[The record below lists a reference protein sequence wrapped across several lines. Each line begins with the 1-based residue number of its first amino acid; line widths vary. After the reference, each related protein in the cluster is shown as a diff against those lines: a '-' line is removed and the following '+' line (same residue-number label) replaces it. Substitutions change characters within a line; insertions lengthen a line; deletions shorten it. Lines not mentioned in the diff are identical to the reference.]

1 MKVLISGIYGFIGSH
16 LEKSYIASGWEVFGW
31 DIDGVTAGGDFW
43 FQANMMDPAD
53 AQKVIG
59 KIIPDLLLHCAGN
72 ADVSKSVRNP
82 LEDLQRNYIT
92 TENLL
97 FALKACGVV
106 NCRFLLFSSAAV
118 YGNPFS
124 LPMNEMQ
131 PINPL
136 SPYALHKRA
145 AEEACEFV
153 HRNYGMDVK
162 ILRIFSV
169 YGPGLKK
176 QIFWDMHRKIKETG
190 RLELYGSGEESRD
203 YIYVDDLVNAV
214 RLIADAASFE
224 DIYFNVANGEEITIR
239 EAANIFSAAA
249 GLPEDKISFMGTR
262 REGDPINWR
271 ADIGKLKRLG
281 YFRQISFP
289 LGIGK
294 YIAWVKK
301 TELKPEN

>member
-31 DIDGVTAGGDFW
+31 DMDGVTAGGDFW
-43 FQANMMDPAD
+43 FQANMLDPAD

-59 KIIPDLLLHCAGN
+59 KIMPDLLLHCAGN
-72 ADVSKSVRNP
+72 ADVSKSVRDP
-82 LEDLQRNYIT
+82 LTDLQRNYIT

-97 FALKACGVV
+97 FALKACGAV

-118 YGNPFS
+118 YGNPLS
-124 LPMNEMQ
+124 LPMDEQQ

-145 AEEACEFV
+145 AEEVCEFV

-214 RLIADAASFE
+214 KLIADAASVE
-224 DIYFNVANGEEITIR
+224 DIYFNVANGKEMTIR
-239 EAANIFSAAA
+239 EAAEIFAERA
-249 GLPEDKISFMGTR
+249 GLDKKKISFMGTR
-262 REGDPINWR
+262 REGDPVNWC
-271 ADIGKLKRLG
+271 ADIDNLKKLG
-281 YFRQISFP
+281 YCGSVPFSEGIS
-289 LGIGK
+289 LYADWI
-294 YIAWVKK
+294 
-301 TELKPEN
+301 ENSEGEEMA